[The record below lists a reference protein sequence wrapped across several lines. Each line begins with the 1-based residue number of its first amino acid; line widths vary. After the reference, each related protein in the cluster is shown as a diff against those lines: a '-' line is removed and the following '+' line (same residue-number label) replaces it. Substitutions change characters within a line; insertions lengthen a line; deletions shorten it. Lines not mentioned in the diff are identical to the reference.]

1 MPHRAVAIAV
11 LTTSEALRSY
21 SRSGTSAYE
30 AFRRE
35 VGVERNAD
43 TTSREVRIELFNQ
56 RREEVERHNARP
68 DTTWVAAVN
77 KFADFTEE
85 EFRGMLG
92 HRRLAHSGNAISS
105 SFVELQQGAPL
116 AQSVDWSAKLSA
128 SIHPKDQGGCGSCWA
143 VATAGALETHA
154 EIVGNGTAAEVSFE
168 QLVDCVEN
176 PQECGGTGGCGGA
189 TSELAMEYIKMHGL
203 VAKASYKGYQSGG
216 DGKCN
221 VVAKPLVTTTG
232 FVRLPENKMQPLLEA
247 LATQG
252 PVVVSAD
259 ASNWGAYNSG
269 VFDDCTENAI
279 INHAIVAM
287 GYGTD
292 SSLKRDFWL
301 IRNSWGKD
309 WGEEGYIRV
318 LRHKEEDSYC
328 GTDSLP
334 LEGVGCKGGPESLP
348 VCGMC
353 GILSD
358 SAYPTGVQLAQ

>member
-1 MPHRAVAIAV
+1 MPIRAVAIAF
-11 LTTSEALRSY
+11 LTTAEALRRAS
-21 SRSGTSAYE
+21 SYE

-35 VGVERNAD
+35 LGVERPDD
-43 TTSREVRIELFNQ
+43 TTSRHVRMELFDQ
-56 RREEVERHNARP
+56 RRQEVERHNARP
-68 DTTWVAAVN
+68 DATWVAAVN
-77 KFADFTEE
+77 KFTDFTEE

-92 HRRLAHSGNAISS
+92 HRRLARSGAAVSIPL
-105 SFVELQQGAPL
+105 FAELEPRAPL
-116 AQSVDWSAKLSA
+116 AQAVDWSAKLTA
-128 SIHPKDQGGCGSCWA
+128 SVHPKDQGGCGSCWA
-143 VATAGALETHA
+143 VATAGALETHV
-154 EIVGNGTAAEVSFE
+154 EIVANGTAAEVSYE

-176 PQECGGTGGCGGA
+176 PQECGGDGGCGGA
-189 TSELAMEYIKMHGL
+189 TSELAMEYVKTHGI
-203 VAKASYKGYQSGG
+203 VAKAAYKGYQSGG

-221 VVAKPLVTTTG
+221 VAAKPLVTTAG

-259 ASNWGAYNSG
+259 ASTWGAYRSG
-269 VFDDCTENAI
+269 VFDDCTKNAI

-287 GYGTD
+287 GYGSD
-292 SSLKRDFWL
+292 STLKKDFFL

-309 WGEEGYIRV
+309 WGEAGYIRV
-318 LRHKEEDSYC
+318 LRHKEDSFC
-328 GTDSLP
+328 GTDPLP
-334 LEGVGCKGGPESLP
+334 LDGVGCKGGPESLP